1 MNLQNLEPLNIIL
14 QILKFIWPII
24 LIQWGLQIY
33 AIIDI
38 VRKKKTR
45 NLSVVAWILIV
56 LFGELIGSIVY
67 LLVGR
72 VKD

>member
-14 QILKFIWPII
+14 QILKFVWPII

>member
-1 MNLQNLEPLNIIL
+1 MNSQNLEPLNIIL
-14 QILKFIWPII
+14 QILKFVWPII

-38 VRKKKTR
+38 ARKKKTR

>member
-1 MNLQNLEPLNIIL
+1 MNSQNLEPLNIIL
-14 QILKFIWPII
+14 QILKFVWPII